1 MKYIKKFN
9 EELNAN
15 TYIKVAKSLKDLK
28 HNKRADRLEKHA
40 RIISQLNK
48 LNELVKDLKKYKPYG
63 IFDAGCE
70 QGSKL
75 KEQFAMKIW
84 YDDCAFKESF
94 EDYEKEYNSYF
105 WIRLSIGLLP
115 ILEEWEEEHIRDYYS
130 EMSGDVYD
138 GISYVDKLSDMEED
152 TTIGRICQYFGQS
165 EFWSVFSG
173 PSIYVKMAI
182 EDNKIVIKGID
193 VDEDSEDVLSILGRK
208 SGIQFKNLLIKLF
221 SSEKFDFPTEDGK
234 NLQQLIKYELCEK
247 TGFSSKYQFV
257 FGEIG
262 EFIKKESINK
272 FYHSFNFVN

>member
-9 EELNAN
+9 EELNPN
-15 TYIKVAKSLKDLK
+15 TYIKVSKSLKDLK
-28 HNKRADRLEKHA
+28 HNKRADKLEKHA

-48 LNELVKDLKKYKPYG
+48 LNELVKDLKKYEPYG
-63 IFDAGCE
+63 IFEAGSS

-75 KEQFAMKIW
+75 KEQFALKMW
-84 YDDCAFKESF
+84 YDDWSLKESF

-105 WIRLSIGLLP
+105 WIRISIGLLP
-115 ILEEWEEEHIRDYYS
+115 ILEEGEEEHIRDYYS

-138 GISYVDKLSDMEED
+138 GISYVDKLSEMEEAN
-152 TTIGRICQYFGQS
+152 TIGRVCQYFGQS
-165 EFWSVFSG
+165 DFWSVFSG

-221 SSEKFDFPTEDGK
+221 SSEKFDFPTEDGR
-234 NLQQLIKYELCEK
+234 NLQQLIKYELCEN

>member
-9 EELNAN
+9 EELNPN
-15 TYIKVAKSLKDLK
+15 TYMKVAKSLKDLK
-28 HNKRADRLEKHA
+28 HNKRASRLEKHA
-40 RIISQLNK
+40 KIISQLNK
-48 LNELVKDLKKYKPYG
+48 LNELVKDLKKYTPYG

-75 KEQFAMKIW
+75 KEQFALKMW
-84 YDDCAFKESF
+84 YDDWAFKESF
-94 EDYEKEYNSYF
+94 EDYEKEYHSYF
-105 WIRLSIGLLP
+105 WIRVSIGLLP
-115 ILEEWEEEHIRDYYS
+115 ILEEGEEEHIRTYYS
-130 EMSGDVYD
+130 NISARLFGDDY
-138 GISYVDKLSDMEED
+138 IDKLSEMEEANA
-152 TTIGRICQYFGQS
+152 IGRICQYFGQS
-165 EFWSVFSG
+165 DFWSVFSG